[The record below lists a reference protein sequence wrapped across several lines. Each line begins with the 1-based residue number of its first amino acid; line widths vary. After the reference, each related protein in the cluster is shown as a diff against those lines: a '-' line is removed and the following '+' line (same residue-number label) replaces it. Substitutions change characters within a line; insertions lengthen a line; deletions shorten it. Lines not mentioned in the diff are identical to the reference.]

1 MTSRFAR
8 RAALRLGAMLA
19 VVACAAC
26 GGQTFASSAGTGALA
41 PQYVDPG
48 VNLAGASGIGFE
60 SQDVREMSDKMVR
73 DLLAQGRFGNAA
85 VPPRVIIDDSR
96 FLNESNQT
104 VNINL
109 LTDRLRIELMRAAQ
123 GRMLFVS
130 RQNADQVEKEKT
142 LKQQGRVDAGA
153 GDPSRAVAGADYMLI
168 GRITSQ
174 SSTSNRNGIR
184 TNYYQFS
191 FEMLDLNNG
200 ISVWGN
206 LYDVKKAGAN
216 DRIYN

>member
-1 MTSRFAR
+1 MTRHLLRTNAV
-8 RAALRLGAMLA
+8 RLGMLA
-19 VVACAAC
+19 IVTLGTGCASGYA
-26 GGQTFASSAGTGALA
+26 ASAGTGALA
-41 PQYVDPG
+41 PQYVDPRT
-48 VNLAGASGIGFE
+48 NTAGASGIGFE
-60 SQDVREMSDKMVR
+60 SQDIREMSDRMVR
-73 DLLAQGRFGNAA
+73 DLLAEGRFGNATVA
-85 VPPRVIIDDSR
+85 PRVIIDDSR

-123 GRMLFVS
+123 GRMVFVS
-130 RQNADQVEKEKT
+130 RQNVDQVESEKA
-142 LKQQGRVDAGA
+142 LKQQGRIDDGA
-153 GDPSRAVAGADYMLI
+153 GNVTRAIAGADYKLV

-174 SSTSNRNGIR
+174 SSTSNRNGVR

-206 LYDVKKAGAN
+206 LYDLKKAGAN